1 MINRIDDIDV
11 KILELLQDQGRIK
24 RNQIAENVGLSVPS
38 VSERMRKLED
48 KGIIK
53 GFHAV
58 LEPKALS
65 YDVGAFIRVNVDG
78 SNNYPAF
85 LEKCTENVEILET
98 HSITGEGSHILKIRT
113 KNTAG
118 LENLLAQIQTWPG
131 VKGTMTSIVL
141 STYKES
147 RKIAV
152 EAQEI

>member
-1 MINRIDDIDV
+1 MTNRIDEIDV
-11 KILELLQDQGRIK
+11 QILELLQDQGRIK
-24 RNQIAENVGLSVPS
+24 RNQIAEKVKLSVPS
-38 VSERMRKLED
+38 VSERMRKLEE
-48 KGIIK
+48 KGIIE

-58 LEPKALS
+58 LDPKTLS

-78 SNNYPAF
+78 SDNYPAF
-85 LEKCTENVEILET
+85 LEKCKENVEILET

-152 EAQEI
+152 QAQEI